1 MRITGKNE
9 WGHRD
14 LNPDP
19 RISLVSVLQ
28 LVIIL
33 FPQSAHFLQRQLESQ
48 MIARLHYDPI
58 LQIHHMSVVLNSF
71 KAKGEI

>member
-1 MRITGKNE
+1 MLEVILKMKIIKK

-19 RISLVSVLQ
+19 RISHVSVLQ

-33 FPQSAHFLQRQLESQ
+33 FLQSAHFLQRQLESQ
-48 MIARLHYDPI
+48 MIAGLHYDP
-58 LQIHHMSVVLNSF
+58 
-71 KAKGEI
+71 

>member
-1 MRITGKNE
+1 MKISYKSKKLMKNDSK

-28 LVIIL
+28 LIIIL
-33 FPQSAHFLQRQLESQ
+33 FLQSAHFLQRQLESQ
-48 MIARLHYDPI
+48 MIARLHYDP
-58 LQIHHMSVVLNSF
+58 
-71 KAKGEI
+71 K

>member
-1 MRITGKNE
+1 MKFYFKKVKIAKIENK

-33 FPQSAHFLQRQLESQ
+33 FLQSAHFLQRQLESQ
-48 MIARLHYDPI
+48 MIARLHYDP
-58 LQIHHMSVVLNSF
+58 
-71 KAKGEI
+71 KEIIY

>member
-1 MRITGKNE
+1 MKFYFKKVKIAKIENK

-33 FPQSAHFLQRQLESQ
+33 SSECALSSKTTGVPDDSQ
-48 MIARLHYDPI
+48 ITL
-58 LQIHHMSVVLNSF
+58 
-71 KAKGEI
+71 